1 MNERP
6 LAQRL
11 LIFTSTML
19 ILAAGAWYG
28 VSASL
33 SEMTRNDCNAG
44 VQAACEALQ

>member
-6 LAQRL
+6 LSQRL

-19 ILAAGAWYG
+19 ILAAGTWYG

-33 SEMTRNDCNAG
+33 SEMARNDCNAG
-44 VQAACEALQ
+44 VQAACEALK